1 MLVKNDTK
9 KEKKETLEN
18 KVSLSLREF
27 SKAKILFRLV
37 NNKRENSKSF
47 NIYEKA
53 KFSSNIEN
61 AFNNDY
67 RKIDIEYDTTKN
79 NRFKK
84 VNLLVDINSYL
95 DREKKSLYL
104 DLINSNKKY
113 IKENNISNKDIL
125 ENKVSL
131 SLREFSKAKI
141 LFRLVNNKRENT
153 KSFNIYEKAK
163 FSTNIE
169 NAFNNDYRKID
180 IEYDT
185 TKNNRFKKVN
195 LLVDINS
202 YLDKDKKNLYL
213 DLLNSNKKYIKENNI
228 SNKDILENINYFEKK
243 INELK

>member
-53 KFSSNIEN
+53 KFS
-61 AFNNDY
+61 
-67 RKIDIEYDTTKN
+67 
-79 NRFKK
+79 
-84 VNLLVDINSYL
+84 
-95 DREKKSLYL
+95 
-104 DLINSNKKY
+104 
-113 IKENNISNKDIL
+113 
-125 ENKVSL
+125 
-131 SLREFSKAKI
+131 
-141 LFRLVNNKRENT
+141 
-153 KSFNIYEKAK
+153 
-163 FSTNIE
+163 TNIE

-202 YLDKDKKNLYL
+202 YLDKEKKSLYL

-228 SNKDILENINYFEKK
+228 SNKDIIENINYFEKK

>member
-37 NNKRENSKSF
+37 NNKREN
-47 NIYEKA
+47 
-53 KFSSNIEN
+53 
-61 AFNNDY
+61 
-67 RKIDIEYDTTKN
+67 
-79 NRFKK
+79 
-84 VNLLVDINSYL
+84 
-95 DREKKSLYL
+95 
-104 DLINSNKKY
+104 
-113 IKENNISNKDIL
+113 
-125 ENKVSL
+125 
-131 SLREFSKAKI
+131 
-141 LFRLVNNKRENT
+141 T
-153 KSFNIYEKAK
+153 KSFNIYEKEK

-243 INELK
+243 LNELK